1 MSEPSSQISPYPP
14 PDFVER
20 VPDEPWQLRNDE
32 YDSLLRRDPRRFA
45 DLVQAISA
53 FGICLI
59 DGGGCIAS
67 WNRGA
72 SRLSGWREREIIGR
86 PYARLFVEG
95 DTRGSTPQ
103 QSLDFART
111 HGHCRS
117 ERRRRRPDG
126 SHFIAECTL
135 DVVRGEGGEILGLVE
150 VFQDITEQKTRQSEL
165 YERATR
171 DALTKLFNRSHFL
184 DIGAQEF
191 ERARRFAEPLS
202 VALFDIDHFRKFNET
217 EGPDVGN
224 QALIAVA
231 RALSDG
237 LRRIDVVGRLDGDG
251 FAVLLPRCDK
261 GPALEIAQRL
271 RLQISESRIATDG
284 PRNAS
289 VQVSGGVAALR
300 PLTRDFN
307 DLMRQADA
315 AQFKAKR
322 EGRNA
327 VRAWFE

>member
-1 MSEPSSQISPYPP
+1 MSVPPTSEYPYPP
-14 PDFVER
+14 PDYIDR
-20 VPDEPWQLRNDE
+20 QPDAPSQLRTDE
-32 YDSLLRRDPRRFA
+32 YESLLRRDPQRYA
-45 DLVQAISA
+45 DVVQAISA

-59 DGGGCIAS
+59 DRDGCIAS

-72 SRLSGWREREIIGR
+72 TRLSGWREREMLGR
-86 PYARLFVEG
+86 PYAQLFVDG
-95 DTRGSTPQ
+95 GIVGSTPQ
-103 QSLDFART
+103 QALDFART

-117 ERRRRRPDG
+117 EHRRRRPDG

-135 DVVRGEGGEILGLVE
+135 DAVRGAGGEIFGLVE
-150 VFQDITEQKTRQSEL
+150 VFQDVTEQKARQSEL

-202 VALFDIDHFRKFNET
+202 VALFNIDHFRKFNEV
-217 EGPDVGN
+217 EGSDTGN
-224 QALIAVA
+224 RALLAVA
-231 RALSDG
+231 SALSEG

-271 RLQISESRIATDG
+271 RLQISECRIASDG
-284 PRNAS
+284 PHNAS
-289 VQVSGGVAALR
+289 VQVSGGVAAMR

-307 DLMRQADA
+307 ELMRHADA
-315 AQFKAKR
+315 ALYKAKR